1 MLQAS
6 FERASLSASIGL
18 SHLFSLISGR
28 HDGMIAF
35 VEGIA
40 RAKEGKWT
48 KGRGQRA
55 RERERED

>member
-6 FERASLSASIGL
+6 FERASLSASIGM
-18 SHLFSLISGR
+18 SHLLSLVSGR
-28 HDGMIAF
+28 HNRIITF
-35 VEGIA
+35 IKGIA